1 MSDWLQ
7 VVIAGLIIAFV
18 LYAIFW
24 RGTQNPVG
32 TGALQK
38 QLNTIGSELRALAT
52 RVDDFCSSAE
62 LEALRNDVERIE
74 KAAASSAE
82 MIALEGKINVLGE
95 RVEGWGGATR
105 RVEGMVQRIEGI
117 LVKKA
122 LSGE

>member
-32 TGALQK
+32 TGALQN
-38 QLNTIGSELRALAT
+38 QLNTIGAKLQSVSERI
-52 RVDDFCSSAE
+52 DGFCTTGD
-62 LEALRNDVERIE
+62 LEALKADIERIE
-74 KAAASSAE
+74 SGAASSKE
-82 MIALEGKINVLGE
+82 IVALEGKINVLGE
-95 RVEGWGGATR
+95 RVDGWGGATR

-122 LSGE
+122 LGGE